1 VRLFRGKGG
10 AAPGARRA
18 HGSDAAS
25 GGVPAHRLTLD
36 LARAEKLAAM
46 LAKSRASR
54 AVDVADLLAGMYISN
69 WERLS
74 QYWEERRHEEVE
86 TFLRGMC
93 RISPQRW
100 HSWIEFYDGER
111 RKEQGLRGWRPLRHW
126 KKAGASD
133 KPAQLSAALASV
145 LRQAEQITPFYERTN
160 GRSIP
165 ILTTEC
171 VLLCIA
177 RSYGSQISRKLA
189 VTGLDTTKLEQ
200 RALSPKRAP
209 LV

>member
-1 VRLFRGKGG
+1 MKLFDSK
-10 AAPGARRA
+10 RA
-18 HGSDAAS
+18 HRNGNAQAAL
-25 GGVPAHRLTLD
+25 PAHRLTLD

-46 LAKSRASR
+46 MAKSRSSST
-54 AVDVADLLAGMYISN
+54 VDVPDLLAGMYISN

-74 QYWEERRHEEVE
+74 QYWEEKDQEDVE
-86 TFLRGMC
+86 DFLRGMC

-100 HSWIEFYDGER
+100 HAWIEFYDGER
-111 RKEQGLRGWRPLRHW
+111 RKEKGLRGWRPLRRW
-126 KKAGASD
+126 QKAGASE
-133 KPAQLSAALASV
+133 KPSQASAALASV
-145 LRQAEQITPFYERTN
+145 LRQAEQITPFYERTE

-165 ILTTEC
+165 ILTSEC

-189 VTGLDTTKLEQ
+189 STGLDTAKLEQ
-200 RALSPKRAP
+200 RALSPKRGP